1 MTKRIKVR
9 TNIYLDQTTKIQA
22 QELFKRYNI
31 TLSDAINIFL
41 SQSVLSQGLPF
52 DMKIPNKKTANS
64 MKNINKNVNVETITL
79 DDLRSEMKKYIE

>member
-9 TNIYLDQTTKIQA
+9 TNIYLDQITKIQA

-52 DMKIPNKKTANS
+52 DMKIPNKKTADS